1 MDQLQIIYLNSNGN
15 KMSFITLMSVKHLFI
30 IDELNKSLLT
40 LQSQKHYSV
49 IAANRRLSTS
59 CLTQETC

>member
-40 LQSQKHYSV
+40 LQSQKHNSV
-49 IAANRRLSTS
+49 FAAKESSVWN
-59 CLTQETC
+59 